1 MVVTGGREAGHDCLT
16 GAITRAGLLGRNTN
30 QLAVVFYL
38 VIYQWLV
45 RLKGDFRLRE
55 GAGFIGTQHI
65 EHSHGLDCTE
75 LLGQYLSGC
84 KAQGSIRQE
93 ERASKQQA
101 LRNNRHRPTGNGF
114 KDTDYIHTV

>member
-1 MVVTGGREAGHDCLT
+1 MVVTGGREAGHDCLA

-45 RLKGDFRLRE
+45 RLKGNLGLRQS
-55 GAGFIGTQHI
+55 AGFISTQHI
-65 EHSHGLDCTE
+65 EHSHGLNRTE
-75 LLGQYLSGC
+75 LLGQYLGGC

-101 LRNNRHRPTGNGF
+101 LRNNRHRPTSDGF
-114 KDTDYIHTV
+114 KDANYVHTM